1 MTGRIR
7 RVNNSNCLS
16 CSETDGAAAQRAE
29 ASVGE
34 VLSEDAVSK
43 LTVVGTEV
51 CEEEGPV
58 PSLYIHTAFSD
69 VGTTGDRVRTGEPEE
84 PL

>member
-1 MTGRIR
+1 MQQHREQT
-7 RVNNSNCLS
+7 
-16 CSETDGAAAQRAE
+16 E

-34 VLSEDAVSK
+34 GLSEDAVSK

-58 PSLYIHTAFSD
+58 YTLPTYTDFSD

>member
-1 MTGRIR
+1 MH
-7 RVNNSNCLS
+7 
-16 CSETDGAAAQRAE
+16 GAAAQRAE

-34 VLSEDAVSK
+34 ILSEDAVSK
-43 LTVVGTEV
+43 LTVVGTEM

-58 PSLYIHTAFSD
+58 PSLHTDFSD

>member
-1 MTGRIR
+1 MRRINLA
-7 RVNNSNCLS
+7 VGLMVQQYI
-16 CSETDGAAAQRAE
+16 QRAE

-58 PSLYIHTAFSD
+58 PSLHTDLMFGQQEIGFGVMNQKSPY
-69 VGTTGDRVRTGEPEE
+69 EQM
-84 PL
+84 LIWNQQN